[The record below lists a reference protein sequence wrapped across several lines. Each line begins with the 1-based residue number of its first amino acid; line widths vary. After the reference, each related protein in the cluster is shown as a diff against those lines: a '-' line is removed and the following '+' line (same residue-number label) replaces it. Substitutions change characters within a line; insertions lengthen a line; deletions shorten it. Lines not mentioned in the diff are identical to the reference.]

1 MPYKPKVL
9 ILGHS
14 FVSRFKTFVYQGGDR
29 RVKRDLH
36 LSRSARVFFQGVGV
50 RTVDKLRAL
59 DLHDVRRLKPD
70 IVILEIGS
78 NDLCQLGVKPETVGS
93 KIEALVHILQNQC
106 HVNYIMVCQVINR
119 TAIPREVPLYNER
132 VALLNQYLSVVLE
145 TLDFVQFWC
154 HKGLRKPNIPVICG
168 DGVHLNAQG
177 HYALYRSYRG
187 AILFALKQIFQ
198 AGDPTTPP
206 A

>member
-1 MPYKPKVL
+1 MPSKPKVL

-14 FVSRFKTFVYQGGDR
+14 FVRRFKTFVYQGGDR

-36 LSRSARVFFQGVGV
+36 LSRSAGVFFQGVGG
-50 RTVDKLRAL
+50 RTVDKLSAL
-59 DLHDVRRLKPD
+59 DLHCVQRLKPD

-78 NDLCQLGVKPETVGS
+78 NDLCQPGVKPETVGS
-93 KIEALVHILQNQC
+93 NIETLVHILHNQYQ
-106 HVNYIMVCQVINR
+106 VKYIMVCQVINR
-119 TAIPREVPLYNER
+119 ATIPREVHCYNER
-132 VALLNQYLSVVLE
+132 VAILNQYLSVVLE
-145 TLDFVQFWC
+145 TLEFVQFWC

-198 AGDPTTPP
+198 AGNPITPP